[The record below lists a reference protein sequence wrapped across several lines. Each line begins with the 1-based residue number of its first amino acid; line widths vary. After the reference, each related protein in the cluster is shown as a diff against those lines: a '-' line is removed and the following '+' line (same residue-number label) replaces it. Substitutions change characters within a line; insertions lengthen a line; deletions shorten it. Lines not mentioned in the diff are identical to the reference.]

1 MSSQISLHRV
11 QRKLA
16 KVFLLDREP
25 LRRRLVRLQQ
35 EFEKLAQEQA
45 DSASQPIGKVEDS
58 ALENWRQKLREL
70 SDDCDASTEKVEQR
84 RKSFPKITYDVNL
97 PVSERGDELKK
108 LIAENQV
115 VVVCGETGS
124 GKSTQLPKICLEL
137 GLGARGLIGH
147 TQPRRLA
154 ARSIAQRVADELQT
168 PLGQHVGYKV
178 RFNDE
183 TSDRTLIKLMTD
195 GILLAESQNDRFF
208 NRSFFVK
215 QSH

>member
-45 DSASQPIGKVEDS
+45 NASSQPTGKVEDTAFES
-58 ALENWRQKLREL
+58 WRQKLREL

-97 PVSERGDELKK
+97 PVSERRDELKK
-108 LIAENQV
+108 LIA
-115 VVVCGETGS
+115 
-124 GKSTQLPKICLEL
+124 
-137 GLGARGLIGH
+137 
-147 TQPRRLA
+147 
-154 ARSIAQRVADELQT
+154 
-168 PLGQHVGYKV
+168 
-178 RFNDE
+178 
-183 TSDRTLIKLMTD
+183 
-195 GILLAESQNDRFF
+195 
-208 NRSFFVK
+208 
-215 QSH
+215 